1 MEAERPH
8 KGWVRFLTVLVGILT
23 VLVILSAWV
32 DRQIFDT
39 QEWGDTSSK
48 MLQDPVIQKEVAAYA
63 VDELYDNVDV
73 EAELRDILPSD
84 LSDLSGIAAG
94 GLRQVADR
102 GAQQALGNQRV
113 QDLWR
118 QANET
123 AHRTLIAIIED
134 DSDVVSTTGGKVQLE
149 LRPLIIEIA
158 DQVGLGQQARDN
170 IPEAVGQ
177 IEIVDS
183 QELSTVQT
191 VAQVIRGTALV
202 TALLLLVLIGLAVY
216 LSRGYRWLTLL
227 WIAAALIVGAAVV
240 LIVRSVAGGIIVP
253 ELAMVDVRPAAEAAY
268 SIGTDLLRSIAWTV
282 IWSAFVLVALAWL
295 GSPNRAAESSRKF
308 LAVPFGRFPAAT
320 FGLLGLVAFIFVLM
334 GAGDQREFLIRL
346 MVAILAGLGT
356 WSFSRTLA
364 ASYPDADYA
373 GFAEFGEN
381 VKSRVKQAWS
391 DRPSILS
398 GRRGDK
404 GAPETPGEASGP
416 SSAAPPASGASA
428 ASAPTEVLA
437 APEQAGAQP
446 DPETAR
452 LDLLDRLASMHERGV
467 LSDDEY
473 AQEKA
478 RVNARLEDSGG

>member
-1 MEAERPH
+1 M
-8 KGWVRFLTVLVGILT
+8 
-23 VLVILSAWV
+23 
-32 DRQIFDT
+32 
-39 QEWGDTSSK
+39 
-48 MLQDPVIQKEVAAYA
+48 
-63 VDELYDNVDV
+63 
-73 EAELRDILPSD
+73 
-84 LSDLSGIAAG
+84 
-94 GLRQVADR
+94 
-102 GAQQALGNQRV
+102 
-113 QDLWR
+113 
-118 QANET
+118 
-123 AHRTLIAIIED
+123 
-134 DSDVVSTTGGKVQLE
+134 
-149 LRPLIIEIA
+149 
-158 DQVGLGQQARDN
+158 
-170 IPEAVGQ
+170 
-177 IEIVDS
+177 
-183 QELSTVQT
+183 
-191 VAQVIRGTALV
+191 
-202 TALLLLVLIGLAVY
+202 
-216 LSRGYRWLTLL
+216 
-227 WIAAALIVGAAVV
+227 
-240 LIVRSVAGGIIVP
+240 P
-253 ELAMVDVRPAAEAAY
+253 ELATVDVRPAAEAAY

-381 VKSRVKQAWS
+381 VKSRIKQAWS

-398 GRRGDK
+398 GRRGTRVRPRPR
-404 GAPETPGEASGP
+404 ARLPARRLRRPLRLAR
-416 SSAAPPASGASA
+416 APPVPQPRCS
-428 ASAPTEVLA
+428 PP
-437 APEQAGAQP
+437 PEQAGTQP

>member
-1 MEAERPH
+1 MI
-8 KGWVRFLTVLVGILT
+8 GFLT

-48 MLQDPVIQKEVAAYA
+48 MLQNPEIQKEVATYA
-63 VDELYDNVDV
+63 VDELYANVDV
-73 EAELRDILPSD
+73 EAELQDILPND
-84 LSDLSGIAAG
+84 LRDLSGIAAG

-123 AHRTLIAIIED
+123 AHATLISIIED
-134 DSDVVSTTGGKVQLE
+134 DSAVISSTGGKVQLE

-170 IPEAVGQ
+170 IPLAVGQ

-191 VAQVIRGTALV
+191 VAQIIHGTALI
-202 TALLLLVLIGLAVY
+202 TALLLLVLIGLAVF

-227 WIAAALIVGAAVV
+227 WIAASLIVGAAVV
-240 LIVRSVAGGIIVP
+240 LILRSVAGGIIVP
-253 ELAMVDVRPAAEAAY
+253 ELATVDVRPAAEAAY

-282 IWSAFVLVALAWL
+282 IWSAIALIPVAWL
-295 GSPNRAAESSRKF
+295 VSPNRAAEKTREF

-320 FGLLGLVAFIFVLM
+320 FGLLGIVAFIFVLM

-346 MVAILAGLGT
+346 MIAILAGLGT

-373 GFAEFGEN
+373 GLAEFGEN
-381 VKSRVKQAWS
+381 AKARIKEVWA
-391 DRPSILS
+391 DRPNILPS
-398 GRRGDK
+398 RGGDK
-404 GAPETPGEASGP
+404 GGSDEAGP
-416 SSAAPPASGASA
+416 DGPA
-428 ASAPTEVLA
+428 ASDPGAAEAPTAVIA
-437 APEQAGAQP
+437 AAEQAAAQP

-452 LDLLDRLASMHERGV
+452 LDLLDRLASMRERGV
-467 LSDDEY
+467 LTDEEY
-473 AQEKA
+473 AEEKA
-478 RVNARLEDSGG
+478 RVNARLKDSGG

>member
-1 MEAERPH
+1 MI
-8 KGWVRFLTVLVGILT
+8 GFLT

-48 MLQDPVIQKEVAAYA
+48 MLQNPEIQKEVATYA
-63 VDELYDNVDV
+63 VDELYANVDV
-73 EAELRDILPSD
+73 EAELQDILPSD
-84 LSDLSGIAAG
+84 LRDLSGIAAG

-123 AHRTLIAIIED
+123 AHATLISIIED
-134 DSDVVSTTGGKVQLE
+134 DSAVISSTGGKVQLE

-170 IPEAVGQ
+170 IPLAVGQ

-191 VAQVIRGTALV
+191 VAQIIHGTALI
-202 TALLLLVLIGLAVY
+202 TALLLLVLIGLAVF

-227 WIAAALIVGAAVV
+227 WIAASLIVGAAVV
-240 LIVRSVAGGIIVP
+240 LILRSVAGGIIVP
-253 ELAMVDVRPAAEAAY
+253 ELATVDVRPAAEAAY

-282 IWSAFVLVALAWL
+282 IWSAIALIPVAWL
-295 GSPNRAAESSRKF
+295 VSPNRAAEKTREF

-320 FGLLGLVAFIFVLM
+320 FGLLGIVAFIFVLM

-346 MVAILAGLGT
+346 MIAILAGLGT

-373 GFAEFGEN
+373 GLAEFGEN
-381 VKSRVKQAWS
+381 AKARIKEVWA
-391 DRPSILS
+391 DRPNILPS
-398 GRRGDK
+398 RGGDK
-404 GAPETPGEASGP
+404 GGSDEAGP
-416 SSAAPPASGASA
+416 DGPA
-428 ASAPTEVLA
+428 ASDPGAAEAPTAVIA
-437 APEQAGAQP
+437 AAEQAAAQP

-452 LDLLDRLASMHERGV
+452 LDLLDRLASMRERGV
-467 LSDDEY
+467 LTDEEY
-473 AQEKA
+473 AEEKA
-478 RVNARLEDSGG
+478 RVNARLKDSGG

>member
-1 MEAERPH
+1 MI
-8 KGWVRFLTVLVGILT
+8 GFLT

-48 MLQDPVIQKEVAAYA
+48 MLQNPEIQKEVATYA
-63 VDELYDNVDV
+63 VDELYANVDV
-73 EAELRDILPSD
+73 EAELQDILPND
-84 LSDLSGIAAG
+84 LRDLSGIAAG

-123 AHRTLIAIIED
+123 AHATLISIIED
-134 DSDVVSTTGGKVQLE
+134 DSAVISSTGGKVQLE

-170 IPEAVGQ
+170 IPLAVGQ

-191 VAQVIRGTALV
+191 VAQIIHGTALI
-202 TALLLLVLIGLAVY
+202 TALLLLVLIGLAVF

-227 WIAAALIVGAAVV
+227 WIAASLIVGAAVV
-240 LIVRSVAGGIIVP
+240 LILRSVAGGIIVP
-253 ELAMVDVRPAAEAAY
+253 ELATVDVRPAAEAAY

-282 IWSAFVLVALAWL
+282 IWSAIALIPVAWL
-295 GSPNRAAESSRKF
+295 VSPNRAAEKTREF

-320 FGLLGLVAFIFVLM
+320 FGLLGIVAFIFVLM

-346 MVAILAGLGT
+346 MIAILAGLGT

-364 ASYPDADYA
+364 VSYPDADYA
-373 GFAEFGEN
+373 GLAEFGEN
-381 VKSRVKQAWS
+381 AKARIKEVWA
-391 DRPSILS
+391 DRPNILPS
-398 GRRGDK
+398 RGGDK
-404 GAPETPGEASGP
+404 GGSDEARPDGP
-416 SSAAPPASGASA
+416 A
-428 ASAPTEVLA
+428 ASDPGAAEAPTAVIA
-437 APEQAGAQP
+437 AAEQAAAQP

-452 LDLLDRLASMHERGV
+452 LDLLDRLASMRERGV
-467 LSDDEY
+467 LTDEEF
-473 AQEKA
+473 AEEKA
-478 RVNARLEDSGG
+478 RVNARLKDSGG